1 MGQQF
6 KFGHNKTTFLIL
18 NDIFILKQGLYEVNE
33 FFVDLV
39 YNEKIINRR
48 GTQDES
54 IIGNRYAK

>member
-6 KFGHNKTTFLIL
+6 KFGHNKTTFLVL

>member
-6 KFGHNKTTFLIL
+6 KFGHNRTTFLVL
-18 NDIFILKQGLYEVNE
+18 NDTFILKQGLYEVNE

-39 YNEKIINRR
+39 YNKRIINRR

-54 IIGNRYAK
+54 IIGN